1 MSLYLTCSIDIGPY
15 RFDAVNGITI
25 TNSRKQI
32 GNTATI
38 KLPNR
43 YSSEYLTNK
52 IAGGDEVVIRIG
64 YNGDLREEFVGYV
77 SDIASS
83 APVEIR
89 CEDEMYKLKRVR
101 PKAKSY
107 ETTTLKD
114 VLRYLVPEVT
124 LTDIPDVTLSPFY
137 IYADK
142 SVAAALQELRENF
155 GLELN
160 FKGKS
165 LFVGVPL
172 TEKDAAKSE
181 VVIYDLDRNVI
192 DPRLNFRRSEDVRLR
207 VQAKSITADNKVI
220 TVEVGDDDAST
231 TTTLHFYNITVKAE
245 LTRQAEE
252 KLKVMKYSGFEGDIT
267 TFGVPYAEP
276 GMIAKIIDKRY
287 DNICE
292 GKYFIDS
299 VNTTFDMNGFRRNV
313 KIGRRAG

>member
-1 MSLYLTCSIDIGPY
+1 
-15 RFDAVNGITI
+15 
-25 TNSRKQI
+25 
-32 GNTATI
+32 
-38 KLPNR
+38 
-43 YSSEYLTNK
+43 
-52 IAGGDEVVIRIG
+52 
-64 YNGDLREEFVGYV
+64 
-77 SDIASS
+77 
-83 APVEIR
+83 
-89 CEDEMYKLKRVR
+89 MYKLKRVR
-101 PKAKSY
+101 PQAKSY
-107 ETTTLKD
+107 ESTTLKD
-114 VLRYLVPEVT
+114 VLRYLVPDIT
-124 LTDIPDVTLSPFY
+124 LVDIPDVTLSPFY

-165 LFVGVPL
+165 LFCGVPL

-192 DPRLNFRRSEDVRLR
+192 DPRLNFRRADDVRLR

-267 TFGVPYAEP
+267 TFGIPYVEP

-287 DNICE
+287 DNLRE